1 MHAVDP
7 LAGKIGE
14 RQQIFVGGEPA
25 RFEAAHLARRRR
37 ASCGGF
43 AADDPAHRGIM
54 AQTPGVV
61 HIFVSGETPEHRLSH
76 QTDESILAVLACAGV
91 GEHLARHRAEAE
103 RVVEFAVGE
112 QSRVRSD
119 HQSAKLEHQPAVEI
133 APQNVAARFTRWV
146 KHARLDQ

>member
-43 AADDPAHRGIM
+43 AADDPAHRGIVTQ
-54 AQTPGVV
+54 ALGVV
-61 HIFVSGETPEHRLSH
+61 HILVPGEPSEHRLP
-76 QTDESILAVLACAGV
+76 QQPDESMAAIFAGAYI
-91 GEHLARHRAEAE
+91 GEQLPRRRGQAKC
-103 RVVEFAVGE
+103 VVEFAIGQ
-112 QSRVRSD
+112 QSGVRGHD
-119 HQSAKLEHQPAVEI
+119 RTGKLEHQASIEI
-133 APQNVAARFTRWV
+133 DPE
-146 KHARLDQ
+146 RLAI